1 MKEETTLLLFMILL
15 LLTDKSIKLYYIPI
29 KHISNTVLIMNKDV
43 LYTLV

>member
-1 MKEETTLLLFMILL
+1 MKEEPTLLLFMILL
-15 LLTDKSIKLYYIPI
+15 LLTDKSITLYYIQT